1 VIPMEDEREQ
11 EVSLEST
18 ESAKQIQRFTWA
30 RQHYLL
36 LLVISAL
43 IVTSV
48 TMYFLSGVLGDV
60 EAYGYLGVFLI
71 SAIASAV
78 IIIPIPAIAVVFG
91 LGAVLNP
98 WLVGL
103 MAGLGEPIGELTA
116 YVAGYSGRVAME
128 NHRSYA
134 RLANWME
141 RRGSLVL
148 FLLSA
153 IPNWFFD
160 IAGAAAGA
168 LRYPLWKYLLVVFLG
183 KTVKGWLV
191 AFAGYWT
198 LRLLLQHFVG

>member
-1 VIPMEDEREQ
+1 MMEDEREQ
-11 EVSLEST
+11 DMSLEIAEGTNQAERLS
-18 ESAKQIQRFTWA
+18 WA
-30 RQHYLL
+30 RKHRLSLL
-36 LLVISAL
+36 FIAAFI
-43 IVTSV
+43 IVSIAI
-48 TMYFLSGVLGDV
+48 YFLSSLLGDI

-71 SAIASAV
+71 SVMASAV

-91 LGAVLNP
+91 VGAVLNP

-103 MAGLGEPIGELTA
+103 MSGLGEPIGELTA
-116 YVAGYSGRVAME
+116 YMAGYSGRVSLE
-128 NHRSYA
+128 HRGFYV
-134 RLANWME
+134 RLVNWME

-148 FLLSA
+148 FLFSA

-160 IAGAAAGA
+160 IVGIAAGA

-183 KTVKGWLV
+183 KTLKGWLV

>member
-1 VIPMEDEREQ
+1 MEDEREQ
-11 EVSLEST
+11 EVSLNAT
-18 ESAKQIQRFTWA
+18 EGTEQVERPSWT
-30 RQHYLL
+30 RQHRLSLL
-36 LLVISAL
+36 IIAAL
-43 IVTSV
+43 IIISIAI
-48 TMYFLSGVLGDV
+48 YFLSRLLGDA

-71 SAIASAV
+71 SVMASAV

-116 YVAGYSGRVAME
+116 YMAGYSGRVAME
-128 NHRSYA
+128 NRGFYV
-134 RLANWME
+134 RLTNWME
-141 RRGSLVL
+141 RRGSLIL
-148 FLLSA
+148 FLFSA

-160 IAGAAAGA
+160 IVGVAAGA

-183 KTVKGWLV
+183 KTLKGWMV

-198 LRLLLQHFVG
+198 LRLLLQHFIG

>member
-1 VIPMEDEREQ
+1 MEDEREQ
-11 EVSLEST
+11 GVSLNTT
-18 ESAKQIQRFTWA
+18 EGTNQVERLSWTRKHR
-30 RQHYLL
+30 LS
-36 LLVISAL
+36 LLVISAF
-43 IVTSV
+43 IIISIAI
-48 TMYFLSGVLGDV
+48 YFLSSLLGDV

-71 SAIASAV
+71 SVMASAV
-78 IIIPIPAIAVVFG
+78 IIVPIPAIAVVFG

-116 YVAGYSGRVAME
+116 YMAGYSGRVAME
-128 NHRSYA
+128 NRGFYV

-148 FLLSA
+148 FLFSA

-160 IAGAAAGA
+160 IVGVAAGA

-183 KTVKGWLV
+183 KTLKGWLV